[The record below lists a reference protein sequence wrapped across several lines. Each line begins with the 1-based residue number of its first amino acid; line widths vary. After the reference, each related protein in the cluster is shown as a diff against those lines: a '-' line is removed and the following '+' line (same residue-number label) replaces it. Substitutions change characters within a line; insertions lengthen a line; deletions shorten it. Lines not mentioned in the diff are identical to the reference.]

1 MVRSWAVSHPRILRL
16 NAALLNV
23 LQTNSTD
30 VNVTS
35 DSGALLARGTDYE
48 VVPPTTARVVLCTTR
63 LFVGEKSRVLRRLC
77 LEFVSVPNQRAALG
91 ADWGGLGPLGAIRE
105 GASEPERVGLQGPS
119 AAGGR
124 AQAGA
129 AGEAVV

>member
-1 MVRSWAVSHPRILRL
+1 MARSWAVSHPRILRL

-48 VVPPTTARVVLCTTR
+48 VVPPTTARVVLHNAT
-63 LFVGEKSRVLRRLC
+63 FVGEKSRVLRRLC
-77 LEFVSVPNQRAALG
+77 LEFVSFPNQRAALG
-91 ADWGGLGPLGAIRE
+91 ADWGGLGPLGPIRE

>member
-1 MVRSWAVSHPRILRL
+1 MARSWAVSHPRILRL

-48 VVPPTTARVVLCTTR
+48 VVPPTTARVVLHNATFYSREVESSATS
-63 LFVGEKSRVLRRLC
+63 LSRVCEL
-77 LEFVSVPNQRAALG
+77 S
-91 ADWGGLGPLGAIRE
+91 
-105 GASEPERVGLQGPS
+105 
-119 AAGGR
+119 
-124 AQAGA
+124 
-129 AGEAVV
+129 

>member
-48 VVPPTTARVVLCTTR
+48 VVPPTTARVVLHNAI
-63 LFVGEKSRVLRRLC
+63 FVGEKSRVLRRLC
-77 LEFVSVPNQRAALG
+77 LEFVSVPNQSGVWCRLG
-91 ADWGGLGPLGAIRE
+91 RTRTSGAYTR
-105 GASEPERVGLQGPS
+105 R
-119 AAGGR
+119 R
-124 AQAGA
+124 
-129 AGEAVV
+129 

>member
-63 LFVGEKSRVLRRLC
+63 FLFERSREFCDV
-77 LEFVSVPNQRAALG
+77 FVSSL
-91 ADWGGLGPLGAIRE
+91 
-105 GASEPERVGLQGPS
+105 
-119 AAGGR
+119 
-124 AQAGA
+124 
-129 AGEAVV
+129 